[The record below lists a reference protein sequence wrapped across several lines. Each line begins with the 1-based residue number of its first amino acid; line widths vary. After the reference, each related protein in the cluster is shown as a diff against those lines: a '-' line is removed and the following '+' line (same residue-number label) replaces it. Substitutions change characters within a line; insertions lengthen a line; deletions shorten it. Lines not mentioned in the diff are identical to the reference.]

1 MSNNIISQKI
11 SNDDKWKDIKPLIKE
26 EVCYK
31 NQISAVF
38 VFEMWEPS
46 SESASCGE
54 KPSPTLWKEIS
65 SFITIKNSFIIKKY

>member
-1 MSNNIISQKI
+1 MKA
-11 SNDDKWKDIKPLIKE
+11 LIKE

-46 SESASCGE
+46 GESASCGE

-65 SFITIKNSFIIKKY
+65 SFIIVKKNISTAVKKKQV